1 MPITIGNGFLK
12 SEILIN
18 PPGNTKETCCKVL
31 WEKIKDLFFSTGK
44 AKADRCLHEM
54 LFADCTPTRE
64 RLTEI
69 FFELKALACASQRDR
84 FQVHNP
90 HENDAI
96 MILRI
101 MDQNEENELLRITQN
116 TDTFS
121 CEVMGK
127 VYFLMKDRPDI
138 LKSHPQMTAM
148 INTRYSD
155 IADYPLPSTLCL
167 NFAGAPTLSVP
178 LDNIEGYLYSELRK
192 GHLDEW
198 KTQEKVTYLAAKI
211 QSGIEKTT
219 RILQHANISE
229 STQQNAFLETMAMCG
244 LKQLEIPPPHTHIPI
259 EKMVKEVL
267 LADKTFQAFLVTDPS
282 TSQSM
287 LAEIIEAISDKV
299 FHAIF
304 RIDPQAIQKM
314 AEEQLTTLHV
324 RSEQQSGCLCCFL

>member
-12 SEILIN
+12 SEILTN
-18 PPGNTKETCCKVL
+18 SPRNTKEAWWKVL
-31 WEKIKDLFFSTGK
+31 WEKIKDFFFSTGK
-44 AKADRCLHEM
+44 AKADSCLHEM
-54 LFADCTPTRE
+54 LFADRPPTRE
-64 RLTEI
+64 RIIEI
-69 FFELKALACASQRDR
+69 FFELKELACASQRDR

-90 HENDAI
+90 NENDATI
-96 MILRI
+96 ILRI

-121 CEVMGK
+121 YEVMGNL
-127 VYFLMKDRPDI
+127 YYLIKDRPDI

-155 IADYPLPSTLCL
+155 IVDYPFPSTLCL
-167 NFAGAPTLSVP
+167 NLAGAPTLSIL
-178 LDNIEGYLYSELRK
+178 LDNIEGYLYSEWRK
-192 GHLDEW
+192 GNLDEW
-198 KTQEKVTYLAAKI
+198 KAQEKVTYLAAKI
-211 QSGIEKTT
+211 RSGIEKKTH
-219 RILQHANISE
+219 ILQHANISE
-229 STQQNAFLETMAMCG
+229 STQQKAFLETMAMCG

-267 LADKTFQAFLVTDPS
+267 LADKAFQAFLVTDPN

-287 LAEIIEAISDKV
+287 LAEIVEAISDKV

>member
-1 MPITIGNGFLK
+1 
-12 SEILIN
+12 
-18 PPGNTKETCCKVL
+18 
-31 WEKIKDLFFSTGK
+31 
-44 AKADRCLHEM
+44 
-54 LFADCTPTRE
+54 
-64 RLTEI
+64 
-69 FFELKALACASQRDR
+69 
-84 FQVHNP
+84 
-90 HENDAI
+90 

-148 INTRYSD
+148 INRRYSD

-167 NFAGAPTLSVP
+167 NLAGAPTLSVS